1 MFALDLS
8 LQVKHSSTT
17 ESKKTCVPTYRRH
30 RICLLSLVSPSSSI
44 KKYDFHTAEP
54 HTSPQVM
61 DSRCWLAQLVFP
73 LQTQAS
79 RDNSLCPCFPKSPL
93 ALTQVFF
100 FSPRSG
106 QRESKAGKRSGGNTF
121 FSLFF
126 LLKGG
131 HYPKMK
137 VKWMRACSSTR
148 IWHRWAQKKS
158 KPVQWKPSS
167 RRQERYPH

>member
-8 LQVKHSSTT
+8 LQIKHSSTT
-17 ESKKTCVPTYRRH
+17 ESCVPTYRRH

-100 FSPRSG
+100 SPRSG

-137 VKWMRACSSTR
+137 VK
-148 IWHRWAQKKS
+148 
-158 KPVQWKPSS
+158 
-167 RRQERYPH
+167 